1 MDDTNTDKTELAKT
15 DNELKVIFSAHDDWR
30 RVVAAGKVQRWDVVK
45 WGVTVNTALAAL
57 AATVTISLR
66 GALGL
71 FVIAVVVAFMSW
83 RLMSHYNLRITRAR
97 EDARKLVD
105 QMKKKYDIDYDNI
118 TDKHVALDYVGPTRD
133 EGELQMFKG
142 ALIMSS
148 LLPLLVALSRTL
160 AN

>member
-1 MDDTNTDKTELAKT
+1 MAQALELAQAR
-15 DNELKVIFSAHDDWR
+15 DLVLCLAPLARDLLLCRAHLALEL
-30 RVVAAGKVQRWDVVK
+30 
-45 WGVTVNTALAAL
+45 L
-57 AATVTISLR
+57 
-66 GALGL
+66 LGR
-71 FVIAVVVAFMSW
+71 A
-83 RLMSHYNLRITRAR
+83 RLVMSHYNLRITRAR

-148 LLPLLVALSRTL
+148 LLPLLVALFRTL
-160 AN
+160 AS

>member
-1 MDDTNTDKTELAKT
+1 M
-15 DNELKVIFSAHDDWR
+15 
-30 RVVAAGKVQRWDVVK
+30 
-45 WGVTVNTALAAL
+45 
-57 AATVTISLR
+57 
-66 GALGL
+66 
-71 FVIAVVVAFMSW
+71 
-83 RLMSHYNLRITRAR
+83 
-97 EDARKLVD
+97 D

-160 AN
+160 AS